1 MVDLLQGVAVSSW
14 YTTGEQRGLTEPHVE
29 LSSCGRNRRCD
40 LVSLLFQTSRCSHRM
55 DGKIRVWH
63 ESLG

>member
-14 YTTGEQRGLTEPHVE
+14 YITGEQCGLTEPHVE
-29 LSSCGRNRRCD
+29 LLSCGRNRRRD

-55 DGKIRVWH
+55 DGKIRV
-63 ESLG
+63 